1 MIEIKEAP
9 DAVTSKGSKKSEE
22 CPITGHNYYITLV
35 MAVTTALACWRIT
48 DVWSGVIA
56 LLCTM
61 ITIWM
66 VYDYVGGLEDDSEKA

>member
-1 MIEIKEAP
+1 MNEMRKAP
-9 DAVTSKGSKKSEE
+9 DAVTPKGSKKSEE

-66 VYDYVGGLEDDSEKA
+66 VYETVGGMKDE

>member
-9 DAVTSKGSKKSEE
+9 DAVTSKGSKKSED
-22 CPITGHNYYITLV
+22 CPITGHSYYITIL
-35 MAVTTALACWRIT
+35 MARTTALACWRIT
-48 DVWSGVIA
+48 DVWNGVVA

-66 VYDYVGGLEDDSEKA
+66 VYEKVGGMEDE

>member
-1 MIEIKEAP
+1 MNEMRKAP
-9 DAVTSKGSKKSEE
+9 DVVTSKGSKKSEE

-66 VYDYVGGLEDDSEKA
+66 VYETVGGMEDE